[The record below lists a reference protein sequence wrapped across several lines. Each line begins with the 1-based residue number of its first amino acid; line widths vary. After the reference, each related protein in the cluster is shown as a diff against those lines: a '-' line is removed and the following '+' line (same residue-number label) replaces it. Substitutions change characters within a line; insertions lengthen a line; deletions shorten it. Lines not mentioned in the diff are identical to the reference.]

1 MLSINELKQLRSLQ
15 QKKYRKEYQEFLV
28 EGTKSV
34 MEVLQS
40 DYVVK
45 KIYATQQWKDKH
57 PDFSF
62 EIQLVSP
69 KECERISSFT
79 TSPEIFALVQIKQ
92 KLIFEMN
99 KYKKLLLLDGIK
111 DTGNLGTIIRT
122 ADWFGIQGI
131 VCSEDTVELYNPKT
145 IQASMGSFTRVYV
158 FYRDLESFML
168 ENKNNYT
175 FFGTF
180 MEGKSIRNTEFPEYA
195 AVILGS
201 ESTGISENMTKAIS
215 EKISIPREGEFV
227 SGNKAESLNVSLATA
242 IVCYELTKY

>member
-1 MLSINELKQLRSLQ
+1 MLSTNELKQLRSLQ
-15 QKKYRKEYQEFLV
+15 QKKFRKEYQKFLV

-40 DYVVK
+40 DYVVE
-45 KIYATQQWKDKH
+45 KIYATGQWKEKH
-57 PDFSF
+57 PEFLSD
-62 EIQLVSP
+62 IQLVSP

-92 KLIFEMN
+92 EILFEVN
-99 KYKKLLLLDGIK
+99 KYKKLLLLDAIK
-111 DTGNLGTIIRT
+111 DAGNLGTIIRT
-122 ADWFGIQGI
+122 ADWFGVQEI

-145 IQASMGSFTRVYV
+145 IQASMGSFTRVEV
-158 FYRDLESFML
+158 FYRNLETFIL
-168 ENKNNYT
+168 ENKENYT

-180 MEGKSIRNTEFPEYA
+180 MEGESIRNTVFPEYS

-201 ESTGISENMTKAIS
+201 ESTGISENITKAINK
-215 EKISIPREGEFV
+215 KISIPRGGEFV

-242 IVCYELTKY
+242 IVCYELAK